1 MGAETQMASAVHQPE
16 RRHRRFSLRYP
27 VYVKFHSGASPAE
40 LQAFSKNVS
49 IGGLLLESPA
59 AIPQDCLVTFIL
71 RVDGQHTSRPIQ
83 LGGEGKVVRVE
94 NSSSDGKFA
103 IAVECYRPISELEYL
118 AAS

>member
-1 MGAETQMASAVHQPE
+1 MGADTEIAGSPYQPE

-27 VYVKFHSGASPAE
+27 VFVKFHCGASPKE
-40 LQAFSKNVS
+40 MQAFSKNVS

-59 AIPQDCLVTFIL
+59 AIPQDCAVTFIL

-94 NSSSDGKFA
+94 TENGKFA
-103 IAVECYRPISELEYL
+103 VAVECYRPISELEYL